1 MNVHVPVE
9 THLRLL
15 LGDFLAS
22 ELPKIFNFV
31 WTFDQCSHA
40 RWCVRY
46 STIFIVV
53 FKNDRNWVKKLIFR
67 LIFTPPD
74 FVKWRTLWRYI
85 SWISFDGR
93 QFSNK
98 ASTVFWKSVKSLSF
112 DSNGTYANFQFLSIL
127 GSSLLLENSKY
138 CLKPKFQENL
148 HLRNIK

>member
-46 STIFIVV
+46 STIFIAV

-67 LIFTPPD
+67 PIFTPPD

-112 DSNGTYANFQFLSIL
+112 DSNGTYANFQFWSIL
-127 GSSLLLENSKY
+127 GSSLLLEN
-138 CLKPKFQENL
+138 
-148 HLRNIK
+148 